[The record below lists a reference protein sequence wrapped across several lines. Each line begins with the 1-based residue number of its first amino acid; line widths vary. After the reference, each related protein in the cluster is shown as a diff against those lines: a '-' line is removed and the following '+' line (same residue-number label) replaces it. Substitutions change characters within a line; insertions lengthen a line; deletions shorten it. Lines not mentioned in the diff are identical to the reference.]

1 MGQAIPR
8 QHPGVVLRS
17 QFNHLRA
24 LLAVAMVAVVG
35 LTVAVV
41 ILATDSDQVAS
52 TSSAR
57 PIESI
62 NYGDSTRVN
71 PSTGFPMAT
80 PRPEAGTRPDGGP
93 AEGISGASSVR
104 QPTVEPGTR
113 PDGGPAE
120 GISGASSASQ
130 PSVAAGTRPDGG
142 PEEGTAGVTSSQPRV
157 TEQRAFPGL
166 SDRAS
171 SAQSEASRS
180 QSGAKDYSMNGATGD
195 VAPEPEEKFGSR
207 ADGGPDEGIHLVRPG
222 AGN

>member
-17 QFNHLRA
+17 QFNQLRA

-41 ILATDSDQVAS
+41 VLATDSDQVAS

-62 NYGDSTRVN
+62 NYGDSKYVN
-71 PSTGFPMAT
+71 PSTGYPTALT

-93 AEGISGASSVR
+93 EEGISGATTAR
-104 QPTVEPGTR
+104 L
-113 PDGGPAE
+113 
-120 GISGASSASQ
+120 

-171 SAQSEASRS
+171 SPHSEASGS

-195 VAPEPEEKFGSR
+195 VAPEPEVKFGSR
-207 ADGGPDEGIHLVRPG
+207 ADGGSDEGVNLRAPLSG
-222 AGN
+222 PR